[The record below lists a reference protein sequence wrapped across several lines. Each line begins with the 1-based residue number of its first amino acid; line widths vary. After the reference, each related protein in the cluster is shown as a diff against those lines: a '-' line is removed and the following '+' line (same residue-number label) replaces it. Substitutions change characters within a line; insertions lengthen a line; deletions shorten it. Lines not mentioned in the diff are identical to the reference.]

1 MLANIYVSR
10 DILANN
16 EMGLLSSFLN
26 SFKKLVGMLAG
37 PNAFLAFSELI
48 IDITCSSFVALNVKV
63 SSIGSKRLF
72 EKWKLGVINFA
83 SICLAIFVK
92 WLFRSVA
99 RNF

>member
-1 MLANIYVSR
+1 MLANIDVSR

-63 SSIGSKRLF
+63 SSIGSKR
-72 EKWKLGVINFA
+72 
-83 SICLAIFVK
+83 
-92 WLFRSVA
+92 
-99 RNF
+99 